1 MSAAMVTSFFS
12 DYGASAMYKNGGN
25 FAASRSGPQQ
35 ILEPRRHSS
44 TSAVANVAGHGM
56 HHHSMPP
63 LRRSTS
69 SVTPVVLRAQTTS
82 PKPCQGRITVQ
93 GPAVNAAGNMV
104 TAVGAL
110 VGAARNQDHRKL
122 DRSYSEPV
130 DRRASLGGGPATAP
144 SPTTAA
150 IAAPT
155 SPPAAAV
162 AAQNSSRYKTELCR
176 PFEESGTCKYGDKC
190 QFAHGGHELRTL
202 ARHPKY
208 KTELC
213 RTFHTTGFCPYG
225 PRCHFIHNSD
235 ESRKS
240 LLSNL
245 NHNGQP
251 VASAAQQQSNRPKAL
266 SVGSFGSLGSAGEL
280 SPPSSPLY
288 DDPFGG
294 SFTPNSTSNTAFSF
308 SQDFAA
314 LVAAN
319 PLKGVNPNLAAQAT
333 SASSAVSSPLGYH
346 HGFGG
351 SQPALASAMSPF
363 TALSLPGAESAFQFP
378 PTALALGPHRAGIVE
393 GPPSP
398 VDSLGSELDTMSVNG
413 GGSPAPASCSS
424 PLSRLPIFN
433 RLANAR
439 DSD

>member
-1 MSAAMVTSFFS
+1 MSAAMVTSFFN
-12 DYGASAMYKNGGN
+12 DYSPNVMYGKNGGN
-25 FAASRSGPQQ
+25 FAAAASRGPQQ
-35 ILEPRRHSS
+35 VLESRRHSS
-44 TSAVANVAGHGM
+44 SSVAGHGM
-56 HHHSMPP
+56 HHHGVPP

-69 SVTPVVLRAQTTS
+69 SVTPVVLRTTS
-82 PKPCQGRITVQ
+82 PKPCRMPPVQ
-93 GPAVNAAGNMV
+93 GAPAGGMVSAA
-104 TAVGAL
+104 AL
-110 VGAARNQDHRKL
+110 VARTDHRKL

-130 DRRASLGGGPATAP
+130 DRRASLGAVPPTASPISAAAT
-144 SPTTAA
+144 
-150 IAAPT
+150 PT
-155 SPPAAAV
+155 SPPP
-162 AAQNSSRYKTELCR
+162 AQNSSRYKTELCR

-235 ESRKS
+235 ESRKN
-240 LLSNL
+240 LLNNINGSS
-245 NHNGQP
+245 GQP
-251 VASAAQQQSNRPKAL
+251 AAVPVQARPKAL
-266 SVGSFGSLGSAGEL
+266 SVGSFGSLGSAGDL
-280 SPPSSPLY
+280 SPPSSPMY
-288 DDPFGG
+288 DDPFSGG
-294 SFTPNSTSNTAFSF
+294 SFTPNSTTCNTAFSF
-308 SQDFAA
+308 SQDFAT

-319 PLKGVNPNLAAQAT
+319 ALKGPNAP
-333 SASSAVSSPLGYH
+333 SPGVSSGGVGGFH

-351 SQPALASAMSPF
+351 SQPALAAAMSPF
-363 TALSLPGAESAFQFP
+363 SALSLPDTSAFPFP
-378 PTALALGPHRAGIVE
+378 ALVGTGGAHRGAIIE

-413 GGSPAPASCSS
+413 GGGSPAPGSCSS

-433 RLANAR
+433 RLANGR

>member
-12 DYGASAMYKNGGN
+12 DYGANVVYGKNGGN
-25 FAASRSGPQQ
+25 FAASRPQQ
-35 ILEPRRHSS
+35 MLESRRHSS
-44 TSAVANVAGHGM
+44 SVANVAAGHGM
-56 HHHSMPP
+56 HHVAPP

-69 SVTPVVLRAQTTS
+69 SVTSVVLRTTS
-82 PKPCQGRITVQ
+82 PKPSCPQQAGGRMV
-93 GPAVNAAGNMV
+93 PSSAVSGNMV
-104 TAVGAL
+104 SAVGAL
-110 VGAARNQDHRKL
+110 VGAAAARAGDHRKL

-130 DRRASLGGGPATAP
+130 DRRASLAGPPPT
-144 SPTTAA
+144 SPTT
-150 IAAPT
+150 PT
-155 SPPAAAV
+155 SPPSVAA

-240 LLSNL
+240 LISNI
-245 NHNGQP
+245 NNNGQ
-251 VASAAQQQSNRPKAL
+251 AQRPKAL
-266 SVGSFGSLGSAGEL
+266 SVGSFGSLGSAGDL

-288 DDPFGG
+288 DDPF
-294 SFTPNSTSNTAFSF
+294 FTPASNTAFSF

-319 PLKGVNPNLAAQAT
+319 KGHP
-333 SASSAVSSPLGYH
+333 GY
-346 HGFGG
+346 GFGG
-351 SQPALASAMSPF
+351 SQPALAAALSPF
-363 TALSLPGAESAFQFP
+363 SALTLPESAFQFP
-378 PTALALGPHRAGIVE
+378 ALAAQHRVVE

-398 VDSLGSELDTMSVNG
+398 VDSLGSELDSMSVSAS
-413 GGSPAPASCSS
+413 SPAPASCGS
-424 PLSRLPIFN
+424 PLTRLPIFN

>member
-12 DYGASAMYKNGGN
+12 DYGANVVYGKNGGN
-25 FAASRSGPQQ
+25 FAASRPQQ
-35 ILEPRRHSS
+35 MLESPRRHSS
-44 TSAVANVAGHGM
+44 SVVAAGGHGM
-56 HHHSMPP
+56 HHVAPP

-69 SVTPVVLRAQTTS
+69 SVTPVVLRTTS
-82 PKPCQGRITVQ
+82 PKPPSCPQQAGSRMV
-93 GPAVNAAGNMV
+93 PSSAVNGNMV
-104 TAVGAL
+104 SAVGAL
-110 VGAARNQDHRKL
+110 VGAAARAADHRKL
-122 DRSYSEPV
+122 DRSYSEPA
-130 DRRASLGGGPATAP
+130 DRRASLAGPP
-144 SPTTAA
+144 SPTGAA
-150 IAAPT
+150 PPT
-155 SPPAAAV
+155 SPPSVA

-240 LLSNL
+240 LLNNINS
-245 NHNGQP
+245 Q
-251 VASAAQQQSNRPKAL
+251 AQRPKAL
-266 SVGSFGSLGSAGEL
+266 SVGSFGSLGSAGDL

-288 DDPFGG
+288 DDPFYAP
-294 SFTPNSTSNTAFSF
+294 SSNTAFSF

-319 PLKGVNPNLAAQAT
+319 KGHP
-333 SASSAVSSPLGYH
+333 GY
-346 HGFGG
+346 GFGG
-351 SQPALASAMSPF
+351 SQPALAAALSPF
-363 TALSLPGAESAFQFP
+363 SALSLPESAFPFP
-378 PTALALGPHRAGIVE
+378 ALAAQQRVVE

-398 VDSLGSELDTMSVNG
+398 VDSLGSELDSMSV
-413 GGSPAPASCSS
+413 SASSPASCGS
-424 PLSRLPIFN
+424 PLTRLPIFN

>member
-1 MSAAMVTSFFS
+1 MSAAMVTSFFN
-12 DYGASAMYKNGGN
+12 DYSPNVMYGKNGGN
-25 FAASRSGPQQ
+25 FAAASRGPQQ
-35 ILEPRRHSS
+35 VLESRRHSS
-44 TSAVANVAGHGM
+44 SSVAGHGM
-56 HHHSMPP
+56 HHHGVVAPPP

-69 SVTPVVLRAQTTS
+69 SVTPVVLRTTS
-82 PKPCQGRITVQ
+82 PKPCRMPPVQ
-93 GPAVNAAGNMV
+93 GSPAGGMVSAA
-104 TAVGAL
+104 AL
-110 VGAARNQDHRKL
+110 VARTDHRKL

-130 DRRASLGGGPATAP
+130 DRRASLGAP
-144 SPTTAA
+144 VPPTAA
-150 IAAPT
+150 ASPAGIAGAATPT
-155 SPPAAAV
+155 SPPP
-162 AAQNSSRYKTELCR
+162 AQNSSRYKTELCR

-235 ESRKS
+235 ESRKNV
-240 LLSNL
+240 LLN
-245 NHNGQP
+245 NINGQQP
-251 VASAAQQQSNRPKAL
+251 TVPPQGGPRPKAL

-280 SPPSSPLY
+280 SPPSSPMY
-288 DDPFGG
+288 DDPFTG
-294 SFTPNSTSNTAFSF
+294 SFTPNSTCNTAFSF
-308 SQDFAA
+308 SQDFAT

-319 PLKGVNPNLAAQAT
+319 TLKGPN
-333 SASSAVSSPLGYH
+333 ASPGVSSGVSMSFH

-351 SQPALASAMSPF
+351 SQPALAAAMSPF
-363 TALSLPGAESAFQFP
+363 SALSLPDTSAFPFP
-378 PTALALGPHRAGIVE
+378 ALVGGGGAHRGAIIE

-433 RLANAR
+433 RLANGR

>member
-1 MSAAMVTSFFS
+1 MSAAMVTSFFN
-12 DYGASAMYKNGGN
+12 DYSPNVMYGKNGGS
-25 FAASRSGPQQ
+25 FAAASRGPQQ
-35 ILEPRRHSS
+35 VLESRRHSS
-44 TSAVANVAGHGM
+44 SSVAGHGI
-56 HHHSMPP
+56 HHHGVPP

-69 SVTPVVLRAQTTS
+69 SVTPVVLRTTS
-82 PKPCQGRITVQ
+82 PKPCRMPPVQ
-93 GPAVNAAGNMV
+93 GPPAGGMVSAA
-104 TAVGAL
+104 AL
-110 VGAARNQDHRKL
+110 VARADHRKL

-130 DRRASLGGGPATAP
+130 DRRASLGGAAPVPPTAP
-144 SPTTAA
+144 PTG
-150 IAAPT
+150 IAAATPT
-155 SPPAAAV
+155 SPPP
-162 AAQNSSRYKTELCR
+162 AQNSSRYKTELCR

-225 PRCHFIHNSD
+225 PRCHFIHNSE
-235 ESRKS
+235 ESRKN
-240 LLSNL
+240 LLNNINS
-245 NHNGQP
+245 G
-251 VASAAQQQSNRPKAL
+251 QQQQQPGAATVPPQARPKAL
-266 SVGSFGSLGSAGEL
+266 SVGSFGSLGSAGDL
-280 SPPSSPLY
+280 SPPSSPMY
-288 DDPFGG
+288 DDPFTGG
-294 SFTPNSTSNTAFSF
+294 SFTPNSTCNTAFSF
-308 SQDFAA
+308 SQDFAT

-319 PLKGVNPNLAAQAT
+319 TLKGP
-333 SASSAVSSPLGYH
+333 SASPGVSSGGVGGFH

-351 SQPALASAMSPF
+351 SQPALAAAMSPF
-363 TALSLPGAESAFQFP
+363 SALSLPDTGSAFPFP
-378 PTALALGPHRAGIVE
+378 ALIGGGGAHRGAIIE

-433 RLANAR
+433 RLANGR

>member
-1 MSAAMVTSFFS
+1 MVTSFFS
-12 DYGASAMYKNGGN
+12 DYGATAMYKNGGN
-25 FAASRSGPQQ
+25 FAASRAGPQQ

-44 TSAVANVAGHGM
+44 TSAVANVTGHGM

-69 SVTPVVLRAQTTS
+69 SVTPVVLRTQTTS
-82 PKPCQGRITVQ
+82 PKPCQGRIPVQ
-93 GPAVNAAGNMV
+93 GGPAVNAAGNIV

-110 VGAARNQDHRKL
+110 VGAARNPDHRKL
-122 DRSYSEPV
+122 DRSYSEP
-130 DRRASLGGGPATAP
+130 
-144 SPTTAA
+144 
-150 IAAPT
+150 
-155 SPPAAAV
+155 
-162 AAQNSSRYKTELCR
+162 
-176 PFEESGTCKYGDKC
+176 ESGTCKYGDKC

-251 VASAAQQQSNRPKAL
+251 VASPAQQSNRPKAL

-319 PLKGVNPNLAAQAT
+319 PLKGVNPNLAAQAS

-378 PTALALGPHRAGIVE
+378 PTALALGAHRAGIVE